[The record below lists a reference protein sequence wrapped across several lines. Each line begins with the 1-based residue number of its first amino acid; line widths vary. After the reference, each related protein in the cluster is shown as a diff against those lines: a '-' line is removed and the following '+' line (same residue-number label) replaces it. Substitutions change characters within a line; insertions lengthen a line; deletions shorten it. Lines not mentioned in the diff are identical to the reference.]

1 MIGSRGNTTG
11 NSAEPT
17 GKTVGAPPAGE
28 HQIVLIGEYRFPDG
42 DAAAVRTMS
51 LARGFREL
59 GLRVTVIGKGQPVP
73 EHYSPADGCHVVE
86 GVRYTTMRPAPVGT
100 LQRIVEGYQRLRQ
113 FESALDAID
122 LDGCVAIVVNAC
134 DSARH
139 VPLLRAFCTKRKIPL
154 VADVCEWYDPRQ
166 MPGGWA
172 NPFYLVFN
180 AVFHGVLPKVQNLIT
195 VSRLLE
201 NRFSKPGKN
210 LVRIASPIDVSEIPH
225 DDLTDPQRLVLLY
238 AGSAGRKDLLAEILI
253 ALGGLSDAE
262 LRRLEFRLLGPT
274 QADLVALLGNQAGL
288 LDRLKDT
295 VRPLGRVPRAQVLAA
310 LQQAHFSVLFRPA
323 LRYASA
329 GFPSKVPESLA
340 AGTPIILNLTGD
352 LGEYL
357 ADETASI
364 VATSPAPEHIAVA
377 LRRALALNAS
387 QLKAMRV
394 AARDK
399 AELHFDFRR
408 SIPALRQL
416 LGQLR

>member
-1 MIGSRGNTTG
+1 MTGSRGSTAG
-11 NSAEPT
+11 NPVESTA
-17 GKTVGAPPAGE
+17 KTVGSPPGGVY
-28 HQIVLIGEYRFPDG
+28 QIVLIGEYLFPDG
-42 DAAAVRTMS
+42 DAAAVRAMS
-51 LARGFREL
+51 LARGFRAL
-59 GLRVTVIGKGQPVP
+59 GLRVTVIGKGALVP
-73 EHYSPADGCHVVE
+73 EHYSAADGWHIVE
-86 GVRYTTMRPAPVGT
+86 GVRYTTMRPEPVGT
-100 LQRIVEGYQRLRQ
+100 IQRIMEGYQRLRQ
-113 FESALDAID
+113 FERALEAIN

-139 VPLLRAFCTKRKIPL
+139 VPLLRAFCNKQKIPL

-201 NRFSKPGKN
+201 NRFATTGKN
-210 LVRIASPIDVSEIPH
+210 LVRIASPIDASGIPH
-225 DDLTDPQRLVLLY
+225 ADLTDPQCLVLIY
-238 AGSAGRKDLLAEILI
+238 AGSAGRKDLLVEILI
-253 ALGGLSDAE
+253 ALAGLSDTE

-274 QADLVALLGNQAGL
+274 QADLIALLGSQAGL
-288 LDRLKDT
+288 LDRLKNT
-295 VRPLGRVPRAQVLAA
+295 VHPLGRVPRAQVLMA
-310 LQQAHFSVLFRPA
+310 LQQAHFSVLFRPT

-377 LRRALALNAS
+377 LRRALALNAE